1 MAHCEADTLGY
12 FGEVVNWTFGRCSV
26 YYRYRI
32 IVVSGTAG
40 NSPHSEGESKR
51 AEQPGPL
58 TAHDYQPSES
68 PDRSFVTIPE
78 SYPQLSSRRDLIS
91 ETYPPAHADIGAPP
105 TNLYN
110 DLPVKSPNKSNIYS
124 SKPFIR
130 KDDHGNKLVGLQC
143 IVTKDFTAEN
153 PSEIDLYLND
163 WVELQRID
171 GNSYYGSVFSRS
183 GQCEG
188 WFHKSH
194 VEVIPDSKVGS
205 LTFRYVVRAEVNYL
219 TEEAGFFSYRCG
231 DKFDVLEEQVS
242 VEEDRKHAYYRV
254 RNKSGEMGLVVQLGF
269 TKCQGENPVLNERQ
283 WYYPKMT
290 RMEAEEELRA
300 SNADTFLVRD
310 SSHALGNFTISVRG
324 QDRVLHVI
332 VITHRRGYQT
342 RQDKF
347 KSLDEILDFYRAYP
361 IIRNVRLLNSLQ
373 PEAGHFY
380 QNLTHDLT

>member
-1 MAHCEADTLGY
+1 MFISLP
-12 FGEVVNWTFGRCSV
+12 FFFFS
-26 YYRYRI
+26 
-32 IVVSGTAG
+32 
-40 NSPHSEGESKR
+40 
-51 AEQPGPL
+51 AE
-58 TAHDYQPSES
+58 TTE
-68 PDRSFVTIPE
+68 
-78 SYPQLSSRRDLIS
+78 
-91 ETYPPAHADIGAPP
+91 
-105 TNLYN
+105 
-110 DLPVKSPNKSNIYS
+110 
-124 SKPFIR
+124 PFIR

-171 GNSYYGSVFSRS
+171 GNSYYGSVFGRS

-269 TKCQGENPVLNERQ
+269 TKCQAENPVLYERQ

-310 SSHALGNFTISVRG
+310 SSHAVSYYLFMPS
-324 QDRVLHVI
+324 
-332 VITHRRGYQT
+332 
-342 RQDKF
+342 
-347 KSLDEILDFYRAYP
+347 IL
-361 IIRNVRLLNSLQ
+361 RLLLRLRLFCMQKCIIYVSFTDAYIYILK
-373 PEAGHFY
+373 
-380 QNLTHDLT
+380 